1 MTQKAALLHLQEDSV
16 TFLARLGIDQGTLR
30 RAVESGARVY
40 LKATSFHPRTHG
52 GVTAWGE
59 TVGILRQELSPFG
72 WKPSDKNGLPVT
84 ANGELGISIVVTS
97 GDKETGIETG
107 TPSSNN
113 DKGSATK
120 RFVNSNYDMFEDDQF
135 SVFSSGPID
144 FHETWVL
151 LYHYDKLAK
160 EVRYELSLPMNLSSS
175 GYFDSWKRR
184 YIFPSISLDEDVIIN
199 PNNPNNPT
207 EFNDDIDFDIS
218 KKA

>member
-1 MTQKAALLHLQEDSV
+1 MTQKAALLHLQEDSE

-40 LKATSFHPRTHG
+40 LKATAFHPRTHG

-72 WKPSDKNGLPVT
+72 WKSSDKNGLPVT
-84 ANGELGISIVVTS
+84 ANGELRISIVVTS
-97 GDKETGIETG
+97 GDKDTGIETG
-107 TPSSNN
+107 NPSSNN

-120 RFVNSNYDMFEDDQF
+120 KFVSSNYDMFEDDKL
-135 SVFSSGPID
+135 SVFSSEPID
-144 FHETWVL
+144 LHETWVL
-151 LYHYDKLAK
+151 LYHYDKSAK
-160 EVRYELSLPMNLSSS
+160 EVRYELSLPLNLSSS
-175 GYFDSWKRR
+175 GYFNSWKKR
-184 YIFPSISLDEDVIIN
+184 YIFPVISLDEGVSIN
-199 PNNPNNPT
+199 PGNLT

>member
-1 MTQKAALLHLQEDSV
+1 MTQKAALLHLQEDSE

-72 WKPSDKNGLPVT
+72 WKQSDKNGLPVT
-84 ANGELGISIVVTS
+84 ANGGLGISIVVTS

-120 RFVNSNYDMFEDDQF
+120 RFVNSNYDMFEDDKL
-135 SVFSSGPID
+135 SVFSSEPID
-144 FHETWVL
+144 LHETWVL
-151 LYHYDKLAK
+151 LYHYDKSKK
-160 EVRYELSLPMNLSSS
+160 EVRYELSLPMNLSAS
-175 GYFDSWKRR
+175 GYFDSWKKR
-184 YIFPSISLDEDVIIN
+184 YIFSAISLDEDTIIDPDN
-199 PNNPNNPT
+199 KT